1 MKTADGIPIIGAV
14 SLDNE
19 FTREYVNAMKDFHK
33 TFKPLPQ
40 KKSSLNKDEIPILG
54 AMSLD
59 NEITRAY
66 VNDMK
71 EFHKTFNPLPKK
83 EIMPAYKEP
92 SKRKTRKGLKHR
104 LQNSLVSL

>member
-1 MKTADGIPIIGAV
+1 MKTEDEIPIIGAV

-33 TFKPLPQ
+33 TFKPLPH
-40 KKSSLNKDEIPILG
+40 KKSSLTTDKIPILG
-54 AMSLD
+54 AISLPD
-59 NEITRAY
+59 NEHVKKY

-71 EFHKTFNPLPKK
+71 EIHKTFKPLPK

-92 SKRKTRKGLKHR
+92 SKRKTRKR
-104 LQNSLVSL
+104 RN